1 MCLLK
6 SKPTNAKQVDIEKY
20 AGKWYEIARYPNS
33 FEKNCDYTT
42 ATYSLKKNYIQVF
55 NQCRKADGA
64 ESGIKGKAFPVKG
77 SNNTKLKVQFFW
89 PFRAGYWI
97 IAKDDDYMW
106 ALVGSP
112 SKRYFWILAREP
124 KLAPDLIEKLKEIM
138 KNHGYFPERLYFT
151 NQDDLST
158 IESTSN

>member
-1 MCLLK
+1 MGIFK
-6 SKPTNAKQVDIEKY
+6 SKPTSANEVDIEKY

-33 FEKNCDYTT
+33 FERNCDYAT
-42 ATYSLKKNYIQVF
+42 ATYSLNKKHIRVF
-55 NQCRKADGA
+55 NQCRKADGTK
-64 ESGIKGKAFPVKG
+64 SDIKGKAFPVKG

-97 IAKDDDYMW
+97 IAVDNDYQW

-124 KLAPDLIEKLKEIM
+124 KLAPDLIESLKKIM
-138 KNHGYFPERLYFT
+138 KSHGYFPNRLYFT
-151 NQDDLST
+151 KQDDLST
-158 IESTSN
+158 MT

>member
-1 MCLLK
+1 MGIIK
-6 SKPTNAKQVDIEKY
+6 SKPTSANKVDIEKY

-33 FEKNCDYTT
+33 FEKNCDYAT
-42 ATYSLKKNYIQVF
+42 ATYSIKKNYLQVF
-55 NQCRKADGA
+55 NQCRKADG
-64 ESGIKGKAFPVKG
+64 SKTGIKGKAFPLKG

-97 IAKDDDYMW
+97 IAVDNDYQW

-124 KLAPDLIEKLKEIM
+124 KLAPDLIENLKKIM
-138 KNHGYFPERLYFT
+138 KSHGYFPNRLYFT
-151 NQDDLST
+151 KQDDLST
-158 IESTSN
+158 MT